1 MLAALL
7 ATPGVEEV
15 CRLTG
20 RFGFMALHGGNLE
33 RGTDAIARAAA
44 ERSGASYY
52 AVTQPPG
59 LRWHVPSVA
68 YDPAD
73 SPALSAFLSHVDAV
87 VTVHGYGREGLWTTV
102 LVGGRNRPLAVLVG
116 RALRS
121 GLGEGFTVV
130 DELARIPRQLRGLHP
145 RNPVNLTAGGGAQLE
160 LPPRV
165 RSGTGVPTFDP
176 AYEEAVVAALAGVA
190 DRRAAGGRLAP
201 ARQHWWPGGG
211 SPTM

>member
-15 CRLTG
+15 CRLAG

-52 AVTQPPG
+52 AVLQPPG

-73 SPALSAFLSHVDAV
+73 SPALAAFVSHVDTV

-102 LVGGRNRPLAVLVG
+102 LVGGRNRPLAVRVG
-116 RALRS
+116 RALRA

-145 RNPVNLTAGGGAQLE
+145 RNPVNLTTGGGAQLE

-165 RSGTGVPTFDP
+165 RAGTGVPTFDP

-190 DRRAAGGRLAP
+190 EAAQQVGG
-201 ARQHWWPGGG
+201 
-211 SPTM
+211 

>member
-15 CRLTG
+15 CRLAG

-52 AVTQPPG
+52 AVVQPAD
-59 LRWHVPSVA
+59 LRWHVPSVS

-73 SPALSAFLSHVDAV
+73 SPALAAFVGHVDTV

-102 LVGGRNRPLAVLVG
+102 LVGGRNRPLAVQVG

-121 GLGEGFTVV
+121 GLGERFTVV

-145 RNPVNLTAGGGAQLE
+145 RNPVNLPPGGGAQLE
-160 LPPRV
+160 LPPGV
-165 RSGTGVPTFDP
+165 RPGTGVPTYDP
-176 AYEEAVVAALAGVA
+176 AHEEAVVAALVGVA
-190 DRRAAGGRLAP
+190 DAASKVDG
-201 ARQHWWPGGG
+201 
-211 SPTM
+211 